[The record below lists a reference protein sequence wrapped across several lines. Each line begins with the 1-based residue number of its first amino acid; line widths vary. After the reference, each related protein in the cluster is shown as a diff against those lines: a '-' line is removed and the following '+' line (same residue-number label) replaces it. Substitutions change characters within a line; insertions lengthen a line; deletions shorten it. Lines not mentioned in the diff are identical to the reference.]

1 MSVAG
6 WWSQDEAGVAGGVEA
21 AGEAGVGGGRAAED
35 DGDQHQQEVEQE
47 AGGPDVALVPL
58 PLQHNSWG
66 RGRVWSRAVIELPVK
81 FHSAQLAMI
90 LTAAI
95 SYNLFMYR
103 VLMPIYHAFSTRR
116 SL

>member
-6 WWSQDEAGVAGGVEA
+6 CWSQDEAGGAGRVEA

-47 AGGPDVALVPL
+47 AGSPDVALVPL
-58 PLQHNSWG
+58 PLQHTS
-66 RGRVWSRAVIELPVK
+66 RVWSRAVIELPVK

-95 SYNLFMYR
+95 SYNLFMHVY
-103 VLMPIYHAFSTRR
+103 LPCFNAHLSHIFN
-116 SL
+116 

>member
-6 WWSQDEAGVAGGVEA
+6 CWSQDEAGVAGRVEA

-47 AGGPDVALVPL
+47 AGSPDVALVPL
-58 PLQHNSWG
+58 PLQHTSWG

-95 SYNLFMYR
+95 SYNLFMHVYLPCFNAHLSR
-103 VLMPIYHAFSTRR
+103 IFN
-116 SL
+116 

>member
-6 WWSQDEAGVAGGVEA
+6 WWSQDEAGGAGRVEA

-47 AGGPDVALVPL
+47 AGSPDVALVPL

>member
-6 WWSQDEAGVAGGVEA
+6 WWSQDEAGGAGRVEA

-47 AGGPDVALVPL
+47 AGSPDVALVPL
-58 PLQHNSWG
+58 PLQHS
-66 RGRVWSRAVIELPVK
+66 RVWSRAVNELPTK

-95 SYNLFMYR
+95 SYNLFMHVY
-103 VLMPIYHAFSTRR
+103 LPCFNAHLSHIFN
-116 SL
+116 

>member
-1 MSVAG
+1 MSVDG
-6 WWSQDEAGVAGGVEA
+6 CWSQDEAGGAGGVEA

-47 AGGPDVALVPL
+47 AGSPDVALVPL
-58 PLQHNSWG
+58 PLQQTS
-66 RGRVWSRAVIELPVK
+66 RVWSRAVIELPVK

-95 SYNLFMYR
+95 SYNLFTHVYLPCFNAHLSR
-103 VLMPIYHAFSTRR
+103 IFN
-116 SL
+116 